1 MVDTILLH
9 GHEVTLQELNSLI
22 LENGCTENTL
32 NESVINISNE
42 SIQFDDWYS
51 LKEWAFNQGWAITID
66 DGICTFSGD

>member
-22 LENGCTENTL
+22 LENGCTEDTL

-42 SIQFDDWYS
+42 SIQFNDWYS
-51 LKEWAFNQGWAITID
+51 LKEWAFNQGWSIATE